1 MVYRSSNPALNP
13 EYFRGGLTSER
24 MTIEGTIS
32 KTFALLGL
40 VSIAA
45 LASYSIVVQTP
56 ALTSLMIVGG
66 SIGGL
71 VLALSI
77 IFHSPKQPPGSNEH
91 VRPHAGPFCRIILL
105 HD

>member
-45 LASYSIVVQTP
+45 
-56 ALTSLMIVGG
+56 
-66 SIGGL
+66 
-71 VLALSI
+71 
-77 IFHSPKQPPGSNEH
+77 
-91 VRPHAGPFCRIILL
+91 
-105 HD
+105 